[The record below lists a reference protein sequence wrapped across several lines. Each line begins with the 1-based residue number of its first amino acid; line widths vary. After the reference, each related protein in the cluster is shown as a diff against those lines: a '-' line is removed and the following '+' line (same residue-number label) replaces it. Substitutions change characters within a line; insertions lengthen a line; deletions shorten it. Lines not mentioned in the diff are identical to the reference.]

1 MKAYI
6 RLTGDAPAREFVE
19 IEDADGNSIDVV
31 DDCIADG
38 EDTLLEI
45 EVKEE

>member
-6 RLTGDAPAREFVE
+6 RLKDREFVE
-19 IEDADGNSIDVV
+19 IEDESGNSIDIV

-38 EDTLLEI
+38 EYTLLGI
-45 EVKEE
+45 EVAE